1 MEQLSDREHQ
11 RISATLSAVPPNVE
25 SLLEVG
31 NSDGRMSE
39 ALQGRVQTYVALD
52 LPRQRGNVRNQVFGT
67 IACLPFPDKAFDIVV
82 CCEVLEH
89 LPEAVYRAG
98 LKELTR
104 VAARHVLV
112 TVPYR
117 QRVEYELT
125 RCAACGFVEHWSSH
139 VRSFSEDNM
148 RDLLEGWHPIEV
160 RPFGEQ
166 VNGYAPGFLYRLQ
179 NRLGVYMPRPWRC
192 AACRQTAIAPEPFFG
207 RLVRSMIWRFEKFS
221 PKRPAWVLG
230 LWSR

>member
-39 ALQGRVQTYVALD
+39 ALQGRVKTYVALD
-52 LPRQRGNVRNQVFGT
+52 LLRQGGNVRNQVFGT

-89 LPEAVYRAG
+89 LPETVYRAG
-98 LKELTR
+98 LKELSR

-117 QRVEYELT
+117 QRLST
-125 RCAACGFVEHWSSH
+125 
-139 VRSFSEDNM
+139 N
-148 RDLLEGWHPIEV
+148 
-160 RPFGEQ
+160 
-166 VNGYAPGFLYRLQ
+166 
-179 NRLGVYMPRPWRC
+179 
-192 AACRQTAIAPEPFFG
+192 
-207 RLVRSMIWRFEKFS
+207 
-221 PKRPAWVLG
+221 
-230 LWSR
+230 

>member
-1 MEQLSDREHQ
+1 LEGLSEREHQ

-31 NSDGRMSE
+31 NNDGRMSE
-39 ALQGRVQTYVALD
+39 ALQGRVGTYVALD
-52 LPRQRGNVRNQVFGT
+52 LPRKGGNVRNQVFGT
-67 IACLPFPDKAFDIVV
+67 IARLPFPDRAFDIVV

-98 LKELTR
+98 LKELSR
-104 VAARHVLV
+104 VASRHVLV

-125 RCAACGFVEHWSSH
+125 RCAACGFVGHWTSH
-139 VRSFSEDNM
+139 VRSFSEDSI
-148 RDLLEGWHPIEV
+148 RDLLEGWRPIEV
-160 RPFGEQ
+160 RPFGQ
-166 VNGYAPGFLYRLQ
+166 KVNGYAPGWLYWLQ
-179 NRLGVYMPRPWRC
+179 YRLGVYTPRPWAC
-192 AACRQTAIAPEPFFG
+192 TACRQMATAPEPLPG
-207 RLVRSMIWRFEKFS
+207 RLVRSMIWRFEKSS

-230 LWSR
+230 LWTR